1 MKTIKQNCIL
11 SFLFLLFILPF
22 NVALADQIYDPRPD
36 PRDDILAMEA
46 ISLGKA
52 STNYSKLTPS
62 GNSSVYFY
70 VSTQQPNIV
79 RSDFTSAKRSLW
91 SGKRGYSKVTALVTD
106 ELGGQYEA
114 VLRVQK
120 KLFRNK
126 WIKMNDGVQ
135 RGHGSVRVKF
145 NIEDNHDLPAGTYQ
159 SEFMITG
166 VDWHD
171 GGKYKVSIKSV
182 VKFEV
187 FKHSIQGEFYPYQK
201 ANGGILAIEVLPLG
215 KTSVNYSKLT
225 PSGNSSVYF
234 YVPTEQPNI
243 IRSDFTNAQRSLW
256 SGKQGYSKVTAL
268 VRDKFG
274 EQHEV
279 VLRVQKHLINKKWVK
294 MNDGVQRG
302 FGAVKVS
309 VYLQDN
315 PNLKASTYQGDFM
328 IIGAG
333 WHDKDYRVA
342 IKSMVNFS
350 FNHDIPKNNDSP
362 FTQKP
367 GK

>member
-11 SFLFLLFILPF
+11 SLLFLLFTLPF
-22 NVALADQIYDPRPD
+22 NVALADRILEPSPNPQE
-36 PRDDILAMEA
+36 DILAVEA
-46 ISLGKA
+46 ITLGVP
-52 STNYSKLTPS
+52 STNYSPLTPS
-62 GNSSVYFY
+62 GSSSVYFY
-70 VSTQQPNIV
+70 VSTEQPNILL
-79 RSDFTSAKRSLW
+79 SDFTSAKRSLW
-91 SGKRGYSKVTALVTD
+91 SGKAGYSKVTALVTD

-120 KLFRNK
+120 KLFSNR

-145 NIEDNHDLPAGTYQ
+145 NIQDNDKLPAGIYH

-187 FKHSIQGEFYPYQK
+187 FEHPIQGEFYPYQK
-201 ANGGILAIEVLPLG
+201 ANGGILPIEELSLG
-215 KTSVNYSKLT
+215 KTSVNYAKRT
-225 PSGNSSVYF
+225 PSGTSSVYF
-234 YVPTEQPNI
+234 YVPTTQPNVV
-243 IRSDFTNAQRSLW
+243 RSDFTQAKRSLW
-256 SGKQGYSKVTAL
+256 NGRPGYSKVTAL
-268 VRDKFG
+268 LKDKYG
-274 EQHEV
+274 EQHKV
-279 VLRVQKHLINKKWVK
+279 VLRVQKKTVYGRWVK

-309 VYLQDN
+309 FLPKDN
-315 PNLKASTYQGDFM
+315 PADLRAGTYQGDFI

-333 WHDKDYRVA
+333 WHDKGDYRVA
-342 IKSMVNFS
+342 IKSVVKFTLN
-350 FNHDIPKNNDSP
+350 KNVI
-362 FTQKP
+362 K
-367 GK
+367 